1 MTKAEELKT
10 LEKIEKLIQSA
21 GDDSY
26 IAMTF
31 AGIVD
36 ICRDNITND
45 FGDSPVQDLEDE
57 RKKSKMLDDIA
68 HKALG
73 ERDKL
78 KEDFDDLA
86 QAYREAVEAANA
98 AYPYATEAAKS
109 ARRDMETLTDE
120 TDNVTVGNAFRTVKK
135 ADRAVR
141 MTAYVMDKAYTKPYV
156 TILDGGKKATA

>member
-26 IAMTF
+26 ITMTF

-36 ICRDNITND
+36 ICRSNITND
-45 FGDSPVQDLEDE
+45 FGDAPVKDLEE
-57 RKKSKMLDDIA
+57 ARHRAEMLDDIA

-78 KEDFDDLA
+78 QEDFDDLA
-86 QAYREAVEAANA
+86 VAYREAVEAANA
-98 AYPYATEAAKS
+98 AHPYAREASKA
-109 ARRDMETLTDE
+109 ARRDMDTLTDDA
-120 TDNVTVGNAFRTVKK
+120 DNVTVGNAFRTVKK

-141 MTAYVMDKAYTKPYV
+141 MTATVLDKAYTKPYV
-156 TILDGGKKATA
+156 TIMNDGKKATA

>member
-1 MTKAEELKT
+1 MTKAEELKI
-10 LEKIEKLIQSA
+10 LDKIEKLIQSA

-45 FGDSPVQDLEDE
+45 FGDSPVQDLAEE
-57 RKKSKMLDDIA
+57 RQKSEMLDDIA
-68 HKALG
+68 HKALA

-86 QAYREAVEAANA
+86 VAYREAVEAANA
-98 AYPYATEAAKS
+98 AHPYAREASKA
-109 ARRDMETLTDE
+109 ARRDMDTLTDE
-120 TDNVTVGNAFRTVKK
+120 ADNVSIGNAFRTVKK

-141 MTAYVMDKAYTKPYV
+141 MTATVLDKAYTMPYV
-156 TILDGGKKATA
+156 TIMNDGKKATA